1 MKKAQE
7 KYNMIPLPIPNSD
20 ESIFENQVFCT
31 KDFYDK
37 RTLVLYVHDA
47 PDVIAG
53 PNALSSSKMDLSDA
67 FLVLFN
73 ISVIDCRLI
82 RQVFTLNGL
91 HRWVL
96 A

>member
-7 KYNMIPLPIPNSD
+7 KYNMIPLPIPSSD
-20 ESIFENQVFCT
+20 VSIFGNQVFCS

-53 PNALSSSKMDLSDA
+53 PNVLSSSKMDLSDA
-67 FLVLFN
+67 FLVLSN
-73 ISVIDCRLI
+73 INVVDCRLI
-82 RQVFTLNGL
+82 RQAITLSGL
-91 HRWVL
+91 Q
-96 A
+96 